1 MKLPAEGSSSWVH
14 IAWSAFTWAS
24 LKAWSEFSDLP
35 EQSRRNLA
43 AMATSLRGF
52 IDALLKEARET
63 QDQTLFGRPVAQ
75 AQQNAWLTLLRRRIV
90 EVLGIVVAKLGGGSD
105 NHPVVREFLP
115 RLAGG
120 ITREPLADRPRLT
133 RQAADR
139 LAGLGPALTDKATL
153 VARLKEA
160 ADGAESAIK
169 AADTAWAAWTTERS
183 EDVVAKGRLRLE
195 LQRIHGLLNAEFPG
209 QAAFVESFFLKGDR
223 PSEGTTDEPE
233 APPPAPSGPTP

>member
-1 MKLPAEGSSSWVH
+1 MKLPPESNSSWAHVGW
-14 IAWSAFTWAS
+14 AAYTWAS
-24 LKAWSEFSDLP
+24 LQAWSKFSDLP

-43 AMATSLRGF
+43 AMATSLRES

-63 QDQTLFGRPVAQ
+63 QDQMLFGRPVAQ
-75 AQQNAWLTLLRRRIV
+75 AEQNSWLTLLRRRIV
-90 EVLGIVVAKLGGGSD
+90 EALGIVVAKLGGGSD
-105 NHPVVREFLP
+105 EHPLVREFLP

-139 LAGLGPALTDKATL
+139 LAGLQVDLPEKATL

-160 ADGAESAIK
+160 ADGAEAAIK

-183 EDVVAKGRLRLE
+183 EEVVAKGRLRLE
-195 LQRIHGLLNAEFPG
+195 LQRIHGLLKAEFPG
-209 QAAFVESFFLKGDR
+209 QTAFVESFFLKGDR
-223 PSEGTTDEPE
+223 PSEGTTDEQEGPQ
-233 APPPAPSGPTP
+233 PAAGGSTP